1 MKVAL
6 SWLKDHIELNENAEQ
21 LDGLLTGCGLEVEH
35 TEEVC
40 SIEGGLKGLV
50 IGEVLTCAKHPNAD
64 KLSVTTVKVAED
76 RILPIV
82 CGAPNVA
89 AGQKVV
95 VAVPGTTIYPSSGEP
110 FTINK
115 SKIRG
120 EVSEGMICAEDEVG
134 LGESHAGIMV
144 LDAAA
149 QVGTA
154 AADYFKVE
162 QDVMLEIG
170 LTANRGDAAS
180 HRGVARDL
188 SALLHR
194 PLKKANLSLATSAEN
209 KQWTI
214 TLKDADCP
222 RYTGILLE
230 NIEVKESPDWLKN
243 RLKSIG
249 LNPINNVVDVT
260 NFVLHDIGQPIHAF
274 DADQIKGEAIIVQK
288 AEAGS
293 VFVTLDGE
301 ERKMQGT
308 ELMICNAEEPMAI
321 AGVFGGLKSGV
332 SSSTKRVF
340 IESAYFDP
348 ASIRKTAKLHGL
360 STDASFRYER
370 GTDPEITIFALEKV
384 VVLLHQVAGAK
395 VASRLIDV
403 YPEPVKPFDVKLER
417 IYLDKLLGV
426 HVPSEE
432 VERILLA
439 LEIEIKLKD
448 ADSWTLQVPAFK
460 SDVTRPADV
469 AEEIIRIY
477 GLDKVPMPEKVA
489 VNFGASK
496 KPEPYK
502 MRKKASELLV
512 SRGFS
517 EVSNNSMTKAAHYS
531 EEVLA
536 KSVYLKNP
544 LSNDMNVMRPGMLA
558 GLLENVAYNRNRK
571 NHDLKFFEF
580 GKVYRKSDDGKYQ
593 ESMRLAML
601 ISGSWTGE
609 NWHGGSRAS
618 DFYLLKQEVEAV
630 MLRMG
635 MKCRDSKRSHEV
647 WNAPEATE
655 AWMQIAPISK
665 KLLKAFDIQA
675 DVYYAELD
683 WDKLTSGVSAAN
695 RFYSKPAPKFPAVR
709 RDLSLVLDQNGRFA
723 DLEKIIKETD
733 KGLIRDVHV
742 FDVYEG
748 DKLPEG
754 KKSYSIS
761 FVLQNEEKTLSDKEI
776 DALMNKLI
784 VNFEQRAGAQ
794 IRK

>member
-6 SWLKDHIELNENAEQ
+6 SWLKDHIDLSNSASELDA
-21 LDGLLTGCGLEVEH
+21 LLTGCGLEVEH
-35 TEEVC
+35 IEDVC
-40 SIEGGLKGLV
+40 SVEGGLKGLV

-95 VAVPGTTIYPSSGEP
+95 VAVPGTTIYPTQGEP

-144 LDAAA
+144 LDASA
-149 QVGTA
+149 QVGMT
-154 AADYFKVE
+154 AADYFKIE
-162 QDVMLEIG
+162 QDSVLEIG

-188 SALLHR
+188 SALLDK
-194 PLKKANLSLATSAEN
+194 PLKRPSFNLATSTEN
-209 KQWTI
+209 KHWTVK
-214 TLKDADCP
+214 LEDQDCP

-260 NFVLHDIGQPIHAF
+260 NFVLHDLGQPIHAF
-274 DADQIKGEAIIVQK
+274 DADQIKGETVIVKK
-288 AEAGS
+288 AVPGS
-293 VFVTLDGE
+293 VFITLDKE

-348 ASIRKTAKLHGL
+348 TSIRKTAKLHGL

-370 GTDPEITIFALEKV
+370 GTDPEITIYALEKV
-384 VVLLHQVAGAK
+384 VDLLQQVAGAK
-395 VASRLIDV
+395 VASPLIDE
-403 YPEPVKPFDVKLER
+403 YPVPVKPFEVKLER
-417 IYLDKLLGV
+417 VYLDQLLGV
-426 HVPSEE
+426 HVPTAEL
-432 VERILLA
+432 ERILLA
-439 LEIEIKLKD
+439 LEIQIKQKD
-448 ADSWTLQVPAFK
+448 ADSWTLEVPAFK
-460 SDVTRPADV
+460 GDVTRPADV

-489 VNFGASK
+489 VNFGAAK
-496 KPEPYK
+496 RPEPYK

-517 EVSNNSMTKAAHYS
+517 EVANNSMTKASHYS
-531 EEVLA
+531 DEVLA
-536 KSVYLKNP
+536 KAVYLKNP
-544 LSNDMNVMRPGMLA
+544 LSSDMNVMRPGLLA
-558 GLLENVAYNRNRK
+558 GLLENAAYNRNRK
-571 NHDLKFFEF
+571 NQDLKFFEF
-580 GKVYRKSDDGKYQ
+580 GKVYSKGEDGKYR
-593 ESMRLAML
+593 ESLRLAML

-647 WNAPEATE
+647 WNAPQATE
-655 AWMQIAPISK
+655 AWMQIAPVSK

-683 WDKLTSGVSAAN
+683 WDKLSSSVSATN
-695 RFYSKPAPKFPAVR
+695 RFHSKPAPKFPAVR
-709 RDLSLVLDQNGRFA
+709 RDLSLVLENNGQFA

-742 FDVYEG
+742 FDVYTG

-761 FVLQNEEKTLSDKEI
+761 FILQDEEKTLSDKEI

-784 VNFEQRAGAQ
+784 LNFEQRAGAH